1 MLDTNA
7 LSAVADGNPAVRE
20 AISKE
25 IGPYLP
31 VIVVGEYRYGVML
44 SRRAAQRLAWLAQ
57 AIEQWGVLDVTQETA
72 VHYSNIRLFLKQ
84 EARPIPVNDMWIAAL
99 ARQHSMQILT
109 NDRHFDGIPGVDVI
123 RW

>member
-7 LSAVADGNPAVRE
+7 LSAVADGNPAVRS

-31 VIVVGEYRYGVML
+31 VIVVGEYRYGLML

-72 VHYSNIRLFLKQ
+72 VHYSNIRLLLKQ

-109 NDRHFDGIPGVDVI
+109 NDRHFDDIPGVDVI
-123 RW
+123 SW